1 MKMRSKRDI
10 KEKQFFFQ
18 NVYQNVTLKF
28 INRSKFQQGKLM
40 LKMTLMP
47 SGLFCLSSAVS
58 SLRPVCVEF

>member
-40 LKMTLMP
+40 
-47 SGLFCLSSAVS
+47 
-58 SLRPVCVEF
+58 